1 MKSKSDIVD
10 YLHKT
15 STMQEQKLT
24 KAQIGS
30 VVNETFDK
38 ITRLLNDGEEVRIN
52 EFGTFSTAARPERQ
66 GRNPATGEPT
76 TIKASTAVKFKASKT
91 LKDAVA

>member
-1 MKSKSDIVD
+1 MDDVHKNGSTGATKEQINKIAKSVFKSMT
-10 YLHKT
+10 T
-15 STMQEQKLT
+15 SLV
-24 KAQIGS
+24 GH
-30 VVNETFDK
+30 
-38 ITRLLNDGEEVRIN
+38 EEIRIN

-76 TIKASTAVKFKASKT
+76 TIKASTAVKFKAAKA

>member
-1 MKSKSDIVD
+1 MKSLSDIVD
-10 YLHKT
+10 DVHKNGSTGATKEQINKIAKSVFKSMTT
-15 STMQEQKLT
+15 SLV
-24 KAQIGS
+24 GH
-30 VVNETFDK
+30 
-38 ITRLLNDGEEVRIN
+38 EEIRIN

-76 TIKASTAVKFKASKT
+76 TIKASTAVKFKAAKA